1 MKAKF
6 IRWYNILCL

>member
-1 MKAKF
+1 MKVKF